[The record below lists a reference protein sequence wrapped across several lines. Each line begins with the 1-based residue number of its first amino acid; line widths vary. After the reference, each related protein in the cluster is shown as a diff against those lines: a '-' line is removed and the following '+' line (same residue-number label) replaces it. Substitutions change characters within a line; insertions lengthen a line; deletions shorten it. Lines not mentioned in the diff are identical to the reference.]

1 MKRTSKVIS
10 IILSV
15 LMLMQMMTGI
25 VFAASK
31 TKLSTPTSVRLV
43 YDDSYEEYVYKV
55 SVNVPSG
62 VSDLGYGM
70 CVGGIVN
77 GKAILSNPNDYTSD
91 EPEFVKEDA
100 NSAFEE
106 WKSEMG
112 ISNCKMLIGFC
123 VISND
128 DNYSSSDILV
138 VDENAVIQNVGAV
151 IGGKCDGGAFWTY
164 SNGTLTFFGNGIAED
179 PGSFDINIDDVE
191 TIIFESGIS
200 KYDNNYRGFYDYPCL
215 KSIYVNNKNFDTE
228 NSIFREATHHIAV
241 FAPNDSTVHTAIENT
256 YDSCFKFMDI
266 NTGDEDYRNAPS
278 NIDEVKI
285 MSDCNIIPQIYSKL
299 NKNVSKIDFA
309 KAMVVSRE
317 TTLYISKNESRY
329 SDLTVGTFE
338 NDCANYAVDSEWIT
352 PKSETKFGA
361 NDEITYGE
369 VQNAIIKECI
379 NQNEE
384 YLKLNITVSGLESN
398 DKITYA
404 QLATLLHKAGTL
416 RDNTEDGGYTFE
428 IYPMGSL
435 FEGSISTSFENGEWI
450 ATLNG
455 AIKKHVRS
463 LGTETITD
471 KQYKIYDT
479 DLFGI
484 EDDNV
489 KLCINEYG
497 NGIVSGYYTTY
508 DIVKDGKTYRAD
520 FTINDGAA
528 ETDSKTVSVKLNAE
542 GYTKYSIGG
551 SAFKNITSSAVSY
564 TLDSKHGEQSVSVT
578 FANDDLS
585 KTKTVVKTIKFNNL
599 HKIIYKANGKE
610 FATVLVGC
618 GLAIPAL
625 GKTPVKEGYAF
636 DGWENLPEIMPD
648 NDITVNAKFIVEPPV
663 ATGTFS
669 GNDKAKWSISK
680 DGTLYISGTGS
691 ASVIKGESVN
701 DIAFNVLE
709 YITDS
714 EKRSMIK
721 KVVVGDGITELGDFI
736 LYELYNAESIELPA
750 TLKTIGMGFMKGND
764 KITSI
769 VIPANVDTF
778 NMNWSFVKCQ
788 SALVITFLNKDIKIL
803 TTGDF
808 DLDLPSN
815 LNLCGY
821 TGSTVETYANSNEHK
836 CNFVSIDPGFAING
850 GETETNNKNVKIN
863 FNDYAKN
870 DFKQYKINDG
880 EYKAISGNEIDF
892 VLDNADGEK
901 EISITFKN
909 DNFEITKLHKITFN
923 NKHKITYVSGETTVD
938 EASVGCGA
946 KITATDKTASKD
958 GYTFLKWD
966 VPEIMPDS
974 DVVANA
980 IFAKNADSEELNSIL
995 TEEEKADGISIKSKI
1010 AVADENANIQT
1021 TLVNKYSKY
1030 TASIIINIDISKG
1043 KDENFAPITETE
1055 NLLTFTVDIPAEIQG
1070 KAEYIVLREHD
1081 GAVDALTTSKN
1092 ADGEYIEVKNNTIII
1107 HAKKFSAYQLIAK
1120 DAETKPSRGGG
1131 GGGSSSSFTV
1141 KFETNGA
1148 AAIKSLSVKRNNT
1161 ITAPTEPVKDGFVFD
1176 GWYTDKDLTTKFD
1189 FNTKITKSLTLY
1201 AKWIEKAK
1209 MSIILTI
1216 GQKEATIDGKTVLND
1231 VAPKIVNDRTMLP
1244 IRFIAE
1250 CLGAK
1255 VDWTPDSQTVKIT
1268 AENIDISLVIGESFA
1283 TVNGEKIALDSPSF
1297 IENDRTYLPLRFVA
1311 ENLGADVHWDETA
1324 QTVTITK

>member
-1 MKRTSKVIS
+1 MKKTSKVIS
-10 IILSV
+10 IILTAF
-15 LMLMQMMTGI
+15 MLMQMMTGI

-43 YDDSYEEYVYKV
+43 YDDSYEEDVYKV

-62 VSDLGYGM
+62 VSDLDYGM

-77 GKAILSNPNDYTSD
+77 GKAILSNPNNYTSY
-91 EPEFVKEDA
+91 EPEFIKEDV

-106 WKSEMG
+106 WKTEMN

-138 VDENAVIQNVGAV
+138 VDENAVIQNVGAA

-164 SNGTLTFFGNGIAED
+164 SSGTLTFFGNGIAED

-200 KYDNNYRGFYDYPCL
+200 KYDNNYSGFYDYPCL
-215 KSIYVNNKNFDTE
+215 KSIYINNKNFDTE

-266 NTGDEDYRNAPS
+266 NTDDEDYRNAPS

-317 TTLYISKNESRY
+317 AGLYIAKTESRY

-338 NDCANYAVDSEWIT
+338 NGCANYAVDSEWIT
-352 PKSETKFGA
+352 PKSETEFGA

-384 YLKLNITVSGLESN
+384 YLKLNITVSGLESH

-551 SAFKNITSSAVSY
+551 SAYKNITSSAVSY
-564 TLDSKHGEQSVSVT
+564 TLDSKHGEQSVSIT

-585 KTKTVVKTIKFNNL
+585 KTKTVVKTIKLNNL
-599 HKIIYKANGKE
+599 HKVIYKADGKE
-610 FATVLVGC
+610 FATALVGC
-618 GLAIPAL
+618 GLAIPEL

-663 ATGTFS
+663 ATGKC
-669 GNDKAKWSISK
+669 GENANWSLSK
-680 DGTLYISGTGS
+680 DGTLYISGTGAATEFEHFS
-691 ASVIKGESVN
+691 YDNLTAVKFVI
-701 DIAFNVLE
+701 I
-709 YITDS
+709 
-714 EKRSMIK
+714 
-721 KVVVGDGITELGDFI
+721 GDGITSIGDYVLNDMWNCESVKIGKSVTTLGVQFMYGTKVSNVVVPVNVTEIKDGFCGK
-736 LYELYNAESIELPA
+736 NQSESLNIY
-750 TLKTIGMGFMKGND
+750 
-764 KITSI
+764 
-769 VIPANVDTF
+769 VY
-778 NMNWSFVKCQ
+778 
-788 SALVITFLNKDIKIL
+788 NKDL
-803 TTGDF
+803 AGCEF
-808 DLDLPSN
+808 MPNAVLY
-815 LNLCGY
+815 GY
-821 TGSTVETYANSNEHK
+821 SGSTLNTAATSKNLT
-836 CNFVSIDPGFAING
+836 FVSIDPDFAING
-850 GETETNNKNVKIN
+850 GETETNNKNVKIS

-938 EASVGCGA
+938 VATVGCGA
-946 KITATDKTASKD
+946 KITATDKTAAKE

-980 IFAKNADSEELNSIL
+980 IFAKNANSEELNSIL

-1043 KDENFAPITETE
+1043 KDESFAPITETE
-1055 NLLTFTVDIPAEIQG
+1055 NLLSFTVDIPAEIQG

-1131 GGGSSSSFTV
+1131 GSGSSSSFTV

-1176 GWYTDKDLTTKFD
+1176 GWYTDKNLTTKFD

-1201 AKWIEKAK
+1201 AKWTEKAK

-1231 VAPKIVNDRTMLP
+1231 VAPKIANDRTMLP

-1250 CLGAK
+1250 ALGAK
-1255 VDWTPDSQTVKIT
+1255 VDWIEDSQTVKIT

-1283 TVNGEKIALDSPSF
+1283 TVNGEKIVLDSPSF

-1311 ENLGADVHWDETA
+1311 ENLGAEVQWDGAT